1 MTNKVVVQK
10 VVGEISIRCEASS
23 DRRDVSMQDLL
34 NIANMGTGNE
44 YTVTGR
50 EGVNVSIT
58 MSGPD
63 APAEPL
69 FTPVE
74 EPRPRGISY
83 GAIKKADDLRREQEI
98 EKLAV
103 ERRTEAVN
111 IFRRRLYD
119 AMHGYEMNPDGFR
132 AALENV
138 ICSAADT
145 YRSMLTSADKDRAER
160 DLMKTN
166 LGKLNAENMEL
177 QRQVDDAVRAMQKQ
191 AEDFN
196 RQADVHAQTV
206 DNILATRVATEK
218 ELEEA
223 NRKIKRMKDYAVRL
237 NSIC

>member
-10 VVGEISIRCEASS
+10 VVGEISICCEASS
-23 DRRDVSMQDLL
+23 DRRDISMQDLL
-34 NIANMGTGNE
+34 NIANMGVGNKD
-44 YTVTGR
+44 TVTGR
-50 EGVNVSIT
+50 EGVNLTVT

-63 APAEPL
+63 APAAPL

-83 GAIKKADDLRREQEI
+83 GTIKKADDLRREQEI

-119 AMHGYEMNPDGFR
+119 ATHGYEMNHDGFR

-166 LGKLNAENMEL
+166 LGKLNTENMEL
-177 QRQVDDAVRAMQKQ
+177 QRQVDDAVRVMQKQ

-196 RQADVHAQTV
+196 RQADQHAQTV
-206 DNILATRVATEK
+206 DKIVSTRREVEK

-223 NRKIKRMKDYAVRL
+223 NKKIKRMKDYAVRL